1 MGLRECSR
9 NLYLRPSVLG
19 IIRYTLHVP
28 SLAWFPF
35 SPFPCLSSLVC
46 VPFGDRSCISC
57 VFAAIC
63 QCVTCPLLSFHKVFS
78 RAETFD
84 FTQSAGLPF
93 CALPFCIVCEDLK
106 LMPSLC
112 SSFFCICETVGAEN
126 RSQEN
131 LKRIWC
137 KVSSFHRHSC
147 HPLRVSIH
155 RSCTLLEALWEVW
168 LHFSLDFCPVVD

>member
-35 SPFPCLSSLVC
+35 SPFPCLSSLGC

-63 QCVTCPLLSFHKVFS
+63 QCVTCPLLSFHKVFG

-84 FTQSAGLPF
+84 FTQSAGLPL
-93 CALPFCIVCEDLK
+93 CALPFCIVCEDSK

-112 SSFFCICETVGAEN
+112 SSFFWICETADMEN
-126 RSQEN
+126 RSQKN
-131 LKRIWC
+131 VKRIWC
-137 KVSSFHRHSC
+137 SVKFPSTFMSLP
-147 HPLRVSIH
+147 PLIH
-155 RSCTLLEALWEVW
+155 HSCTLLEALWEVW
-168 LHFSLDFCPVVD
+168 LHFSLDFCPVVE

>member
-1 MGLRECSR
+1 M
-9 NLYLRPSVLG
+9 LG
-19 IIRYTLHVP
+19 IIRYALQVP
-28 SLAWFPF
+28 SLAWCPFRRFPRF
-35 SPFPCLSSLVC
+35 RSLGC

-63 QCVTCPLLSFHKVFS
+63 QCVTCPLLSFHKVFG

-93 CALPFCIVCEDLK
+93 CALPFCIVCEDSK
-106 LMPSLC
+106 LMPSLG
-112 SSFFCICETVGAEN
+112 SSFLWICETVGPEN
-126 RSQEN
+126 RSQKN
-131 LKRIWC
+131 VKRIWC

-147 HPLRVSIH
+147 HPLCFSIH